1 VAGTPGGAGVT
12 DLRVVLA
19 DDQTVVREGLVTLL
33 KLLPGVEVVGVAADG
48 EQAVALVA
56 EQRPDVL
63 LVDLRM
69 PKCDGVEATRRVRA
83 EYPETEVVVLTTYTD
98 DDSVLSALQAG
109 ARGFLTK
116 DADAEA
122 IARALHA
129 AAAGQSTVDGEIQRR
144 LVAAAM
150 GGGQQP
156 KAAEPVYGLTPR
168 EVEVLRLIAAGL
180 SNTEIARKLVVTE
193 ATVKTHVNHLF
204 AKANL
209 RDRAQAV
216 AYAYKSGLVAD

>member
-1 VAGTPGGAGVT
+1 MSEGQGRP
-12 DLRVVLA
+12 LRVVLA

-33 KLLPGVEVVGVAADG
+33 GLLPGVQVVGAGSDG
-48 EQAVALVA
+48 MEAVALVA
-56 EQRPDVL
+56 EHRPDVL

-69 PKCDGVEATRRVRA
+69 PRCDGVAATRKIRSD
-83 EYPETEVVVLTTYTD
+83 YPDTEVVVLTTYAD
-98 DDSVLSALQAG
+98 DDSVLGALQAG

-129 AAAGQSTVDGEIQRR
+129 AAAGQSTVDGEVQRR
-144 LVAAAM
+144 LIEAAART
-150 GGGQQP
+150 GQVSQNHQDDLV
-156 KAAEPVYGLTPR
+156 EGLTTR
-168 EVEVLRLIAAGL
+168 EIEVLRLIANGL
-180 SNTEIARKLVVTE
+180 SNTEIARRLVVSE

-204 AKANL
+204 AKAGL

-216 AYAYKSGLVAD
+216 AYAYRTGLVDR